1 MSGMKRFLCGLA
13 LGLVVA
19 HLWDP
24 DNGRSRRLRL
34 VDRFAARLRRGVDEA
49 SARARYE
56 VGRAQGAVHEAGP
69 ARDFPADDA
78 ELLQKVRSEA
88 LGPSGVST
96 AQLEIHVNDGE
107 VTVRG
112 VSPGPDE
119 ERDLMSRIE
128 GVTGVRRVRNE
139 LRS

>member
-1 MSGMKRFLCGLA
+1 MSGMKRFLFGA
-13 LGLVVA
+13 AFGFVA
-19 HLWDP
+19 AYLWDP
-24 DNGRSRRLRL
+24 DSGRSRRLRL
-34 VDRFAARLRRGVDEA
+34 VDEAAARVRRGVDEA

-69 ARDFPADDA
+69 ARDLPDDDA

-88 LGPSGVST
+88 VGPSGIST

-112 VSPGPDE
+112 RSPGAE
-119 ERDLMSRIE
+119 KERDLFSRIE
-128 GVTGVRRVRNE
+128 GVTGVRRVHNE
-139 LRS
+139 LTS